1 MTIEELKNFVD
12 ELDYAMSPDSE
23 IVFIQYDASDE
34 KIIVDYVNTFNEE
47 IRYTHSLNPEE

>member
-1 MTIEELKNFVD
+1 MTIEELKKFVD

-34 KIIVDYVNTFNEE
+34 KIIVDYVNLFNEE